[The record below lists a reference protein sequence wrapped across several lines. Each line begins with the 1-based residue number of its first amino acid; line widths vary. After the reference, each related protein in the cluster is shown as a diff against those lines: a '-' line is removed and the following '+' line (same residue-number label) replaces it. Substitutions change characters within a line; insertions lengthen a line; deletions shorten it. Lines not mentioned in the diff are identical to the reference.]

1 MSVTF
6 IEMVGGPDDGKVW
19 QVPDDHS
26 RSVLVLVEP
35 VFPGARDLMQQP
47 GDRAMTVSTR
57 KVRIPLVVYDEGSVT
72 RLIALWNDRDR
83 G

>member
-35 VFPGARDLMQQP
+35 VFPDMRDLMQQP
-47 GDRAMTVSTR
+47 GDRALTVQTR
-57 KVRIPLVVYDEGSVT
+57 EVRIPLSVYYEGAGI